1 MNLFQFTPLTTTPAE
16 LDITSAAIG
25 DNTQQAGSDFD
36 IGKAVKMGDDQ
47 NYVLCAASD
56 EIEGFINT
64 VSPQTVNDGFSF
76 GGIQRRKRIMAQVG
90 AGQGATAMAVLDYV
104 VADDQVAFGTKG
116 FAQVKTGTP
125 TTYLW
130 RVLRVDGAGA
140 VGDMALLERQ

>member
-16 LDITSAAIG
+16 LDIISAAIG

-36 IGKAVKMGDDQ
+36 IGKAVKLGDDQ
-47 NYVLCAASD
+47 NYVLCDASD

-90 AGQGATAMAVLDYV
+90 ANQGAGAMAVKDYV
-104 VADDQVAFGTKG
+104 VADAQVAFGTKG
-116 FAQVKTGTP
+116 VAQVKTGTP

-130 RVLRVDGAGA
+130 RVLRVDGTGV
-140 VGDMALLERQ
+140 VGDMVLLERQ

>member
-16 LDITSAAIG
+16 LDITSAALG
-25 DNTQQAGSDFD
+25 DNTQQAGSEFD
-36 IGKAVKMGDDQ
+36 IGKAVKLGDDQ
-47 NYVLCAASD
+47 NYVLCDASD

-90 AGQGATAMAVLDYV
+90 ANQGAIAMAVKDYV
-104 VADDQVAFGTKG
+104 VADAQIAFGTKG
-116 FAQVKTGTP
+116 VAQVKTGTP

-130 RVLRVDGAGA
+130 RVLRVDGTGV
-140 VGDMALLERQ
+140 VGDMVLLERQ